1 MKIVIAVGFILN
13 AGVLS
18 FIAYQQNQQITRGNT
33 KSEVQALL
41 KIFEEKEVDRGRAL
55 EGSGEHP
62 LADKIDKLVALA
74 ERAEQREVEEAKAAQ
89 EPEEKE

>member
-1 MKIVIAVGFILN
+1 MKIAIAVGIILN

-18 FIAYQQNQQITRGNT
+18 VIAYQQNPQITHGNT

-41 KIFEEKEVDRGRAL
+41 KILEEKEVDRGRAL

-89 EPEEKE
+89 EPED